1 MVKEIEVSKGAK
13 YFELNVSNKRNM
25 NFWLKQ
31 GFNFN
36 GIDDYGSV
44 KLTTKK
50 DDILLINVD
59 ENNWTELTSLKL
71 ILDYLYVEGRYENV
85 EVCVKKEDVNA
96 IKLYKKIGFIN
107 TGYIDPNVEDAYNLV
122 FSFMDLDAAIQAN
135 RGSVIR

>member
-1 MVKEIEVSKGAK
+1 
-13 YFELNVSNKRNM
+13 M

-50 DDILLINVD
+50 DDISLINVD

-71 ILDYLYVEGRYENV
+71 SEE
-85 EVCVKKEDVNA
+85 
-96 IKLYKKIGFIN
+96 
-107 TGYIDPNVEDAYNLV
+107 
-122 FSFMDLDAAIQAN
+122 
-135 RGSVIR
+135 